1 MSSVLN
7 VSNGRSKPEEFSIK
21 DIEMLVD
28 SEKQNWFKRTH
39 VGKSLGLIDIH
50 RSTGRLVDKYP
61 KTQAFLKAEGG
72 CHNATPSREDEK
84 GQEQGAYET
93 HLKRHLATWI

>member
-7 VSNGRSKPEEFSIK
+7 FSNGRSKPEEFNVK

-28 SEKQNWFKRTH
+28 SEEQNWFKWTH
-39 VGKSLGLIDIH
+39 VGTSLGLIDIH
-50 RSTGRLVDKYP
+50 RSTGRLADKYP
-61 KTQAFLKAEGG
+61 KTRAFLKADGE

-84 GQEQGAYET
+84 GQEQGAYGT
-93 HLKRHLATWI
+93 HLKRHRATWI